1 MLWGGAQLFL
11 TNPRNVMCWVTYARS
26 KSFLSF
32 STPICQ
38 CLINN
43 SYVSAQWYTIGR
55 RQTKKIVERGD
66 NTYYSLYFFQDFSE
80 KSPKQKKRAR
90 WHIFFIQSLDS
101 SWKYLCKNMFFVV
114 PVTFSDMFILNINVF
129 FGIYSF
135 DLIRIL
141 LNKLRKYMLFHY
153 FLFLFISLVWVVFVL
168 EKTVLRF
175 LLIC

>member
-1 MLWGGAQLFL
+1 
-11 TNPRNVMCWVTYARS
+11 MCWVTYARS

-32 STPICQ
+32 SMPICQ

-55 RQTKKIVERGD
+55 RQTKKMVERGD
-66 NTYYSLYFFQDFSE
+66 NTYYSLYFFQDLSE
-80 KSPKQKKRAR
+80 KSPKQKNE
-90 WHIFFIQSLDS
+90 HGDTYQLLDS

-129 FGIYSF
+129 YGIYSF

-141 LNKLRKYMLFHY
+141 LNKLCKYMLFHY

-168 EKTVLRF
+168 KKTVLRF